1 MKKIFYPILAGLS
14 LCLISASP
22 AVGSR
27 FSGTQD
33 EKDQIPLRHDVT
45 VTLRLVQVQVV
56 DKSGQPVTDLEKS
69 DFALKDNGK
78 PRVITDFEKHISPEA
93 AMPPEPQSPASSG
106 VSSRLN
112 RKFMFFFD
120 FAFNTPTGVRKAKEA
135 ALDFIDT
142 RISPDDEIGVVSY
155 SARMGLKL
163 HEFLTRDHAKVRQ
176 IIADLGGARA
186 MGRAI
191 DMRDRYYEEL
201 KSLNEALGLTGG
213 GGSSSSEW
221 IEITKAIEQ
230 KNYESCVTDFT
241 AQAKDLAL
249 SLRYVPGQKNI
260 IFFSSGI
267 ANFILYGKRLEGTAG
282 YYVSL
287 SDNWGN
293 SALREA
299 FSDMSKALASSNCI
313 IYTVNVLGQASGRF
327 DDRMLFQGS
336 GSYDD
341 KNLSGDLS
349 LKQLAGETGGRYFDN
364 VKNYETINKEIQRST
379 GSYYVLGYYID
390 DRIDGKYH
398 KVEVEVK
405 RKGCRVFGQ
414 KGYFDPK
421 PFSEHT
427 ANEKLL
433 QLIDLALSDRP
444 YLQEAVNF
452 PLIVLPYALGAK
464 AGLAFLAK
472 VPAGKIVQAAG
483 QRVEA
488 LTLVFDQKQDV
499 VAFKREEVA
508 GWPASQEDAFV
519 SSLISLDPGEYQCRV
534 VLRNME
540 TGMGARGSCRVSIA
554 AGQSSRFMLLAPL
567 ILRPGKGTVFVNG
580 ATATIKNPARV
591 LFTDIYPFDTERYCP
606 LTEPLAGT
614 NTELSVVVRCQGSGL
629 RNPELVFSAQLVA
642 VSSGEIVPVSTSVV
656 KQSENGQAFVS
667 ELRLITG
674 ELKPGEYTLTLFAGE
689 KNSGQS
695 STATNSFKVD

>member
-1 MKKIFYPILAGLS
+1 M
-14 LCLISASP
+14 
-22 AVGSR
+22 
-27 FSGTQD
+27 
-33 EKDQIPLRHDVT
+33 T
-45 VTLRLVQVQVV
+45 VTLKLVQVQVV
-56 DKSGQPVTDLEKS
+56 DKRGQPVTGLEKS

-93 AMPPEPQSPASSG
+93 AIPPEPPSPASSG

-120 FAFNTPTGVRKAKEA
+120 FAFNTPTGVRKSKEA

-176 IIADLGGARA
+176 LVASLGGAQA

-191 DMRDRYYEEL
+191 DLGDRYL
-201 KSLNEALGLTGG
+201 ADMEALEGALSAGG
-213 GGSSSSEW
+213 RGEFINSSA
-221 IEITKAIEQ
+221 ITAKINRI
-230 KNYESCVTDFT
+230 NYEGFVTDFAT
-241 AQAKDLAL
+241 QVKDLASTL
-249 SLRYVPGQKNI
+249 GYVPGQKNI

-267 ANFILYGKRLEGTAG
+267 TNFVLYGKRLEGTAG
-282 YYVSL
+282 YYGSL

-349 LKQLAGETGGRYFDN
+349 LKQLASETGGRYFDN
-364 VKNYETINKEIQRST
+364 VKNYSTINEEIQKST

-390 DRIDGKYH
+390 DKIDGKYH

-464 AGLAFLAK
+464 AGLALLAK
-472 VPAGKIVQAAG
+472 VPAGMNKQIAGKKAEIV
-483 QRVEA
+483 
-488 LTLVFDQKQDV
+488 TLVFDQKQDM

-508 GWPASQEDAFV
+508 GWPGSEEDAFV

-540 TGMGARGSCRVSIA
+540 TGLGARGSCRVSIPG
-554 AGQSSRFMLLAPL
+554 GQGSRFMLLAPL

-580 ATATIKNPARV
+580 ATATVKNPARV

-614 NTELSVVVRCQGSGL
+614 NTEISVVVRCQGSGL

-642 VSSGEIVPVSTSVV
+642 VSSGEIVPVSTSAV

-695 STATNSFKVD
+695 STATCSFKVD

>member
-14 LCLISASP
+14 LCLIGASP

-27 FSGTQD
+27 FSRTLD
-33 EKDQIPLRHDVT
+33 KKDQTPLQHEVT
-45 VTLRLVQVQVV
+45 VTLKLVQVQVV
-56 DKSGQPVTDLEKS
+56 DKRGQPVTDLEKS

-106 VSSRLN
+106 VSSGLN

-120 FAFNTPTGVRKAKEA
+120 FAFNTPSGVKKAKEA

-142 RISPDDEIGVVSY
+142 RISPDDEIGIVSY

-176 IIADLGGARA
+176 LVAGLGGAQA

-191 DMRDRYYEEL
+191 DLGDRYL
-201 KSLNEALGLTGG
+201 ADMKSLEEALSVGG
-213 GGSSSSEW
+213 RGEFVNSSE
-221 IEITKAIEQ
+221 ITSKINQ
-230 KNYESCVTDFT
+230 INYEGSVTDFAT
-241 AQAKDLAL
+241 QVKDLAS

-267 ANFILYGKRLEGTAG
+267 ANFVLYGKRLEGTSG

-287 SDNWGN
+287 SNNWGN

-313 IYTVNVLGQASGRF
+313 IYTVNVLGQPSGRF

-336 GSYDD
+336 GPYDD

-349 LKQLAGETGGRYFDN
+349 LKQLASETGGRYFDN
-364 VKNYETINKEIQRST
+364 VKNYETINEEIQRST

-390 DRIDGKYH
+390 DKIDGKYH
-398 KVEVEVK
+398 KIGVEVK
-405 RKGCRVFGQ
+405 RKGCRVYGQ

-421 PFSEHT
+421 PFSEYT
-427 ANEKLL
+427 TNEKLL

-444 YLQEAVNF
+444 YLQDAVNF

-464 AGLAFLAK
+464 AGLALLAK
-472 VPAGKIVQAAG
+472 VPAGKIFQAAG

-488 LTLVFDQKQDV
+488 LTLVFDQKRDV

-508 GWPASQEDAFV
+508 GWPGSEEDAFV

-540 TGMGARGSCRVSIA
+540 TGMGARGSCRVSVPE
-554 AGQSSRFMLLAPL
+554 GQSSRFMLLAPL
-567 ILRPGKGTVFVNG
+567 ILRPGKGTVFLNG
-580 ATATIKNPARV
+580 ATATAKNPARV

-606 LTEPLAGT
+606 ITKPLEKT

-629 RNPELVFSAQLVA
+629 RNPDLVFSAQLVA
-642 VSSGEIVPVSTSVV
+642 ASSGEIVPVSTSVV

-695 STATNSFKVD
+695 STATSNFKVD